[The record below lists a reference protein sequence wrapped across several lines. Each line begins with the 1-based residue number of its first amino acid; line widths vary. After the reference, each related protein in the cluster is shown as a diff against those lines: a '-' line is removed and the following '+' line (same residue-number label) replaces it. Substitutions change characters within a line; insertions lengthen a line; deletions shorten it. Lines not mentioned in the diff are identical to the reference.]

1 MVESAGRTY
10 GLPYLITRTCNNF
23 GEHQHWEKF
32 LPTIAR
38 SIQNDKP
45 IPLYGDG
52 SNRREWIWVE
62 DNVRMV
68 YDLMISDI
76 GIWNIGSGD
85 SWTNKQI
92 IEEVGLIMDKKV
104 NFEFVAD
111 RLGHDGRYSIDIS
124 KLEYHYKTIKLT
136 TKDIRTF
143 LSEYLENK

>member
-1 MVESAGRTY
+1 
-10 GLPYLITRTCNNF
+10 
-23 GEHQHWEKF
+23 
-32 LPTIAR
+32 
-38 SIQNDKP
+38 
-45 IPLYGDG
+45 
-52 SNRREWIWVE
+52 
-62 DNVRMV
+62 MV

-104 NFEFVAD
+104 NFEFVSD

-124 KLEYHYKTIKLT
+124 KLEYHYKTIRLT